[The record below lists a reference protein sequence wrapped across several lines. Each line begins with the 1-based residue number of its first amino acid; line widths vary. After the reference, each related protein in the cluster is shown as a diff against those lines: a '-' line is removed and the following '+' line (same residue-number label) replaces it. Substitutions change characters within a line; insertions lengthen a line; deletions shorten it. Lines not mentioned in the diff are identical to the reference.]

1 MRTYIQQGESE
12 IEVDTENTTYD
23 AHGNLYYVGIVTSG
37 DLTGFEVLL
46 MVNQYN
52 VESENQ

>member
-12 IEVDTENTTYD
+12 IEIDTDVTIYD
-23 AHGNLYYVGIVTSG
+23 ASGNLYYVGLVTSG

-46 MVNQYN
+46 MANQYN

>member
-1 MRTYIQQGESE
+1 MKTYIQRGESE
-12 IEVDTENTTYD
+12 IEIDHDTTIYD
-23 AHGNLYYVGIVTSG
+23 ASGNLYFIGTVTSG

-46 MVNQYN
+46 MANQYN

>member
-1 MRTYIQQGESE
+1 MKTYIQQGKSE
-12 IEVDTENTTYD
+12 IEIDSENTIYD
-23 AHGNLYYVGIVTSG
+23 ASGNLYYIGLVTSG

-52 VESENQ
+52 VESEEQ